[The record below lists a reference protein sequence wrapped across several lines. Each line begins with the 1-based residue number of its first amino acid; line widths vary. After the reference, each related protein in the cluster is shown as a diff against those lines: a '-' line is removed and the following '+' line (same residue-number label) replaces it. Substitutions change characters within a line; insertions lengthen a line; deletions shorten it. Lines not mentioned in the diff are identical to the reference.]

1 MAEPTEEHVRAIAGA
16 FERSIALLGK
26 ALRKDVGPARPTLK
40 PERAASASSAEHSSQ
55 PASAPQSGSSA
66 LERLRAAARQSSAVD
81 TQPAESEPA
90 HRAQPAAQ
98 MSALE
103 RLRAAARQ
111 SSAVD
116 AQPAESMSA
125 LERLRAAARQ
135 SPADDSAHRAKTSAQ
150 ETSAMRREPAKPVG
164 QAETATQAA
173 GAKREAV
180 QPAQDLS
187 KQAEEAPRKTG
198 ETAALSAIQ
207 RLRQRAQTLPP
218 HRPAHR
224 EEERQGAPLVKGG
237 PLVPRGYP
245 SKDLW
250 PDDHRPPGSYFSLD
264 DWERAAR
271 GNAAEGSPAEYGVVE
286 VLTARGSVLM
296 RVPRAHTVRR
306 FERVGKQVVTRE
318 EVRCTAGI
326 DPEKDAIKL
335 FFSRVFDRCMI
346 VLPDARPRFPG
357 AVEPHRH
364 RHDKY
369 EFLVIRPRAHYLS
382 ADSEESFFCNSRW
395 VSENLEPQPQATGP
409 APG

>member
-16 FERSIALLGK
+16 LERHIVLLGK

-40 PERAASASSAEHSSQ
+40 PERAASASPAEHGFQ
-55 PASAPQSGSSA
+55 PASAPQSGASA
-66 LERLRAAARQSSAVD
+66 LERLRAAARQSSTVD

-111 SSAVD
+111 S
-116 AQPAESMSA
+116 
-125 LERLRAAARQ
+125 
-135 SPADDSAHRAKTSAQ
+135 PADDSAHRAKTSAQ
-150 ETSAMRREPAKPVG
+150 ETAAQTSAMRRESAKPAG

-218 HRPAHR
+218 HRPARR
-224 EEERQGAPLVKGG
+224 EEERRGVPLVKGG
-237 PLVPRGYP
+237 PLVPRDYP

-271 GNAAEGSPAEYGVVE
+271 GNAAEGSPAEYAVVE

-306 FERVGKQVVTRE
+306 FERVGKQVVTRK

-335 FFSRVFDRCMI
+335 FFGRVFDRCMI

-409 APG
+409 NPG